1 MTFRLRH
8 TQGFTLLEVMVA
20 LAIFSVGLLGLG
32 GLLVVSIKTNH
43 SAYNRTQA
51 TFLAQTM
58 ADRIRANRMGL
69 WTNLYN
75 GDYSSATAAAPANTC
90 EGASGC
96 SVEDA
101 VKRDKAIWSSQL
113 VAFLPNVAANI
124 QCAPHAA
131 AVPVSTEQRRGDPP
145 FDGLCRMW
153 ITWSEAVIDT
163 DKDLGGG
170 SSRQEQRFAWVFQ
183 P

>member
-20 LAIFSVGLLGLG
+20 LAVFSVGLLGLG

-69 WTNLYN
+69 WSNLYN
-75 GDYSSATAAAPANTC
+75 GNYSGATATAPSNNC
-90 EGASGC
+90 EGAAGC

-101 VKRDKAIWSSQL
+101 VKRDKAIWSAQL
-113 VAFLPNVAANI
+113 AAFLPNVAANI
-124 QCAPHAA
+124 QCGTHPGAIA
-131 AVPVSTEQRRGDPP
+131 VSTEQREGDPP
-145 FDGLCRMW
+145 FDGLCRIW
-153 ITWSEAVIDT
+153 ITWSEAVVDT
-163 DKDLGGG
+163 NQESTG